1 MIDLHCHILPQI
13 DDGPKTLK
21 ESIAMARIAVE
32 DGIEILACTP
42 HIYQGV
48 YNNTAEQIKKATSA
62 FQKILVEEN
71 IPLTLVYASD
81 THIHPDLIKDIQ
93 LGHVPTFN
101 GGRYLL
107 LEPTHHIAPI
117 GFESY
122 VIKMLEEGFVPIITH
137 PERLTYIEKF
147 YDVMTRL
154 VRKGAWMQITAASFS
169 GRFGALAQRYAFH
182 FLVDGKI
189 AVLATDAHSIKHR
202 PPILS
207 EAFGIVTHILG
218 EIEAQRLVFDRPSA
232 VLNNTD
238 PKDVIAVP
246 YLLEPSWSIGP
257 FKRRIK
263 KIQQY
268 SFLKDLNN
276 P

>member
-1 MIDLHCHILPQI
+1 MIDLHCHMLPMI
-13 DDGPKTLK
+13 DDGPKTLE
-21 ESIAMARIAVE
+21 ESIAMARIAVK
-32 DGIEILACTP
+32 DGIKILACTP

-48 YNNTAEQIKKATSA
+48 YNNTAEKIKEATKD
-62 FQKILVEEN
+62 FQKVLDEAH

-81 THIHPDLIKDIQ
+81 THIHPDLIAEIK

-117 GFESY
+117 GFEYY
-122 VIKMLEEGFVPIITH
+122 VVKMLEEGFVPIITH

-154 VRKGAWMQITAASFS
+154 VEKGAWMQITASSFS
-169 GRFGALAQRYAFH
+169 GRFGVLAKRYAYR

-189 AVLATDAHSIKHR
+189 AILATDAHSIKHR

-207 EAFGIVTHILG
+207 EALAIATHVLG
-218 EIEAQRLVFDRPSA
+218 QDEAERLVLGRPSA
-232 VLNNTD
+232 ILNNTD
-238 PKDVIAVP
+238 PKEVIQVP
-246 YLLEPSWSIGP
+246 YLIESVWSMH
-257 FKRRIK
+257 KLRRQLK
-263 KIQQY
+263 KIQRY
-268 SFLKDLNN
+268 R
-276 P
+276 